1 MTTFWGTLF
10 LNFFIAFGVVIG
22 GSIFGS
28 LGAILGGN
36 PPVKTML
43 ETANSLKLWAM
54 FGALGGTFTTIKEI
68 ELGFL
73 EGQLHAVV
81 KQLIF
86 ILSSFMGAHLGV
98 LTITWLNGGNG
109 T

>member
-1 MTTFWGTLF
+1 MGTFFSTLI
-10 LNFFIAFGVVIG
+10 LNFFIALGVVIG

-28 LGAILGGN
+28 LGAILGGT
-36 PPVKTML
+36 PPVKTMID
-43 ETANSLKLWAM
+43 TADSLKLWAM

-81 KQLIF
+81 KQIIF

-98 LTITWLNGGNG
+98 ITITWLNGGNG
-109 T
+109 S